1 MKILHT
7 SDWHLGKRLEGYSR
21 IEEQRIFID
30 ELVEIADS
38 KEVDIVVVAGDIFD
52 VPSPSARAE
61 TLYYEAL
68 KRLSSGGK
76 RPVVVIAGNHDNPQK
91 IVAAEP
97 LAREHGIITFGVPL
111 EEKNIGKYGEFQVVE
126 SYRGAVVIDLDGEK
140 IFINALPYPSEKT
153 LNEIWVEDEEKGLT
167 YSKRIGEILQS
178 THANNKN
185 NLKNIIVSHLFALG
199 AESDG
204 TERQIELGGSLAFNL
219 GDAPKADYIALGH
232 IHKPMKFSKYNAAY
246 CGSNIEYRVS
256 EARFD
261 KKVLIKDLDSGELEE
276 VPLTNSKPIK
286 EYTVFSI
293 DEAIIKAEKT
303 IDEREWIYLYIEC
316 DRPLKNSELRRIK
329 SNKNIIEIIP
339 NIKYAGE
346 EEELLIEDY
355 TTDRVAEAFDAFY
368 KRETNSKIDEKTKDI
383 FLRLIGEVQ

>member
-7 SDWHLGKRLEGYSR
+7 SDWHLGKKLEGYSR
-21 IEEQRIFID
+21 IDEQRIFID
-30 ELVEIADS
+30 ELVDIADS
-38 KEVDIVVVAGDIFD
+38 KEVDVVVVAGDIFD
-52 VPSPSARAE
+52 VPNPSAKAE
-61 TLYYEAL
+61 ILYYQAL
-68 KRLSSGGK
+68 KRLSNDGK

-97 LAREHGIITFGVPL
+97 LAREHGIITFGIPL
-111 EEKNIGKYGEFQVVE
+111 EEKDTGTYGRFQITE
-126 SYRGAVVIDLDGEK
+126 SFRGAVVIDLGEEK
-140 IFINALPYPSEKT
+140 LFVNALPYPSEKT
-153 LNEIWVEDEEKGLT
+153 LNETWIEDEKEGLT
-167 YSKRIGEILQS
+167 YSKRIGEILHS
-178 THANNKN
+178 THSNNTNK
-185 NLKNIIVSHLFALG
+185 LKNIIVSHLFALG

-256 EARFD
+256 EAKFN
-261 KKVLIKDLDSGELEE
+261 KKVLIKDLDSGDLEE
-276 VPLTNSKPIK
+276 VLLKNHKPIK

-293 DEAIIKAEKT
+293 DEAIIKAEALIGEK
-303 IDEREWIYLYIEC
+303 EWIYLYIEC

-329 SNKNIIEIIP
+329 TNKNIIEIIP
-339 NIKYAGE
+339 NIHYEGE

-368 KRETNSKIDEKTKDI
+368 RKETGSKIDEKTKDI